1 MIIYEREVYLVK
13 FIEFAETIREELEEL
28 MKKETTVSIHSITKN
43 NGVVLHGITISA
55 ESRNISPTI
64 YLEEFYRDF
73 LSGKKISEI
82 VREIHGI
89 YINDTYKENID
100 ISFFTEFEKA
110 KEKIVYKLVNYE
122 KNKALL
128 EEIPHVRYLDLAIV
142 FQCIVKSRELGNAT
156 ILIRNNH
163 LALWQKTG
171 EEIYEIAL
179 KNTPEILPPDLRT
192 MEEIL
197 GELYSFDNDEE
208 SFDITAGIGQTGM
221 YVLSNTKRLCGA
233 GTILYSGVLK
243 EFAKAS
249 QADLIILPSSVHE
262 VIILPAQN
270 RYDRDN
276 LKQMVSEVNETQVDA
291 QEVLSD
297 GVYLYLREAD
307 EVILL

>member
-1 MIIYEREVYLVK
+1 MK
-13 FIEFAETIREELEEL
+13 FNEFAETVREELEEL
-28 MKKETTVSIHSITKN
+28 MKKETKVSIHSITKN

-73 LSGKKISEI
+73 LTGKQISEI

-89 YINDTYKENID
+89 YVNDTYKENID

-122 KNKALL
+122 KNKGLL

-142 FQCIVKSRELGNAT
+142 FQCMVQSEELGNAT
-156 ILIRNNH
+156 ILIRNTH
-163 LALWQKTG
+163 IALWQKTE

-179 KNTPEILPPDLRT
+179 QNTPKLLPADLRT

-197 GELYSFDNDEE
+197 GELYSVDQDEE
-208 SFDITAGIGQTGM
+208 LSVAEQIGPTGM
-221 YVLSNTKRLCGA
+221 YVLSNKKRLCGA
-233 GTILYSGVLK
+233 ATILYPGVLRG
-243 EFAKAS
+243 FAKE
-249 QADLIILPSSVHE
+249 QGKNLIILPSSVHE
-262 VIILPAQN
+262 VILLPAQN
-270 RYDRDN
+270 GYDREH
-276 LKQMVSEVNETQVDA
+276 LKQMVSDVNETQVDA

-297 GVYLYLREAD
+297 GVYLYLMKSD
-307 EVILL
+307 EVISL